1 MKQSPIFI
9 KTYETMVWVMGR
21 TAKFPKNYR
30 FLLGMRMENCLMDF
44 IEGLGDAARLK
55 CPKEQSDVL
64 GRMDILLG
72 RLKLHGR
79 LAKDLQLISLNQYEY
94 LSERL
99 DEVGRLLGGW
109 QRRLH
114 KGSQPASAD

>member
-79 LAKDLQLISLNQYEY
+79 LAKDLQLISINQYEY
-94 LSERL
+94 LERITPFRVL
-99 DEVGRLLGGW
+99 ARSVLAWPKTTW
-109 QRRLH
+109 QP
-114 KGSQPASAD
+114 GP